1 VPIDCI
7 SLVQF
12 LSRDLLAHQNKGNMG
27 ARGSTFVDSGQSE
40 RSWKTASFFISP
52 GS

>member
-1 VPIDCI
+1 MPVDCI

-27 ARGSTFVDSGQSE
+27 TRGSTFVDSGQNE
-40 RSWKTASFFISP
+40 RSWKTASFYISP